1 MDLKKNSKK
10 QKKMIPRESGTPQN
24 PSKTKIT
31 DLPDEILESIFLK
44 LSEKDVHRNLVLVCQ
59 RFKNII
65 YRPKFT
71 PIVKIVA
78 IPGRFDISVF
88 EKVEKALDI
97 YPLSKIEVV
106 YNLIG
111 LKMMEEWMEHC
122 AGFFPWVSKMSLSC
136 TTLDFRAFAK
146 FTDYEQFETLECLD
160 LNLEFSHAL
169 LTAKMDFRNCYP
181 ALKSLNIKAK
191 DFEGTLVSTLI
202 F

>member
-160 LNLEFSHAL
+160 LNLEFSHDL
-169 LTAKMDFRNCYP
+169 LTKIDFRNRYP

-191 DFEGTLVSTLI
+191 DFEPTLVSTLI